1 MPLLNKQSTFIEANP
16 VRVPLTNGQ
25 FVLARGLAGATAS
38 YIAEGALKP
47 VSTPTFD
54 AISMRAKKLAG
65 IVPITKEAQMWTWAT
80 SKPTSVRIFGTLSP

>member
-1 MPLLNKQSTFIEANP
+1 MPAEGGLLVPTPVSGGIMPLLRLESTFINASP

-54 AISMRAKKLAG
+54 SISMRAKSSRASCRSR
-65 IVPITKEAQMWTWAT
+65 TKQ
-80 SKPTSVRIFGTLSP
+80 